1 MSAVSNSGA
10 PRRSMVI
17 WEFRGQAL
25 SERLDELKAA
35 APDFEI
41 RFFDT
46 RENLEANVGEAE
58 VIATVGLSAPAIQSA
73 MNLKWLHDWGAGMDK
88 AIRPDV
94 ISHPLLLTCTKGSGA
109 VPMAEWAMMHILMW
123 VKNAE
128 HYLDASREHSWS
140 RLHNRELNGLTV
152 GILGLGNSGTDLA
165 QKCKAFH
172 MRVLG
177 LRRSEQTCPHVDELF
192 TQDRLNEL
200 LAQSD
205 FVVVTLPLTPETRGM
220 LGVNEFR
227 AMKSDAY
234 IIVTSRAGIATDEA
248 LLQALEESWIAGAA
262 LDAHSK
268 EPLPP
273 DSPFWTTPSIFVSPH
288 CSATGQNMAQRSVDI
303 FIENVRRYVSGQR
316 LVNIV
321 DKVAGY

>member
-1 MSAVSNSGA
+1 MARRILIWDVRA
-10 PRRSMVI
+10 PSIEDRI
-17 WEFRGQAL
+17 
-25 SERLDELKAA
+25 DDLKAA
-35 APDFEI
+35 APGFEI
-41 RFFDT
+41 ETCESEDALIARV
-46 RENLEANVGEAE
+46 EGAE
-58 VIATVGLSAPAIQSA
+58 VIATGNLPPEALSRAR
-73 MNLKWLHDWGAGMDK
+73 NLRWLHDWGAGMDK

-109 VPMAEWAMMHILMW
+109 VPMAEWAMMHILRW

-248 LLQALEESWIAGAA
+248 LLQALQEPWIAGAA

-273 DSPFWTTPSIFVSPH
+273 DSPFWTTPNIFVSPH